1 MNVVGGG
8 ITKAISVEGS
18 DRGRCASKR
27 MRRRSYVGAWARETE
42 VSYKDCP
49 THVGVEAQ
57 LQGTDAPL
65 KEVRRGTES
74 SQAHISLDKEG
85 RQFYRLLAV
94 FTEPARISQYE
105 YGRVYG

>member
-1 MNVVGGG
+1 MNVVGGS
-8 ITKAISVEGS
+8 ITKVISVEGS

-57 LQGTDAPL
+57 TARYRCAVGGCSEGDRLQPGA
-65 KEVRRGTES
+65 
-74 SQAHISLDKEG
+74 
-85 RQFYRLLAV
+85 
-94 FTEPARISQYE
+94 
-105 YGRVYG
+105 